1 MRAENW
7 PSRGLPPRLPPRLED
22 DAFMQAFSA
31 KGRFA
36 GLLRAMPV
44 HVVIVN
50 AALLGAAIYGLE
62 REAAD

>member
-31 KGRFA
+31 KGRF
-36 GLLRAMPV
+36 GDLLRATPV
-44 HVVIVN
+44 RVVMVD
-50 AALLGAAIYGLE
+50 AALLGAAINGLA
-62 REAAD
+62 RDAAK